1 MPYDQKRL
9 CMSQLS
15 GDSAERAPR
24 PAQFFVGDEYLTNV
38 EAVTQQI
45 TRNDLSVYSTQLN
58 RNVQEQGLLTV
69 RGRLLRPSEEV
80 FPAWLRAFN
89 DEGYTPFLRPLADG
103 AADEVELHV
112 VSGVAPK
119 THPKI
124 WINGLLF
131 ALTVMST
138 LFVGALYGEAAASV
152 TSAWELLQ
160 PRFLLSGWPF
170 AATLLG
176 ILAAHEFG
184 HYFAARYHKVGVTLP
199 YFIPMPLGFGTL
211 GAFIRMTEPVPDRR
225 KLFDIGV
232 AGPLAGL
239 VLAVPLLFVGLNSS
253 PMLVPPPSP
262 NAMLEGNSILYY
274 TAKFLVFGKVL
285 PNPITGEDV
294 LMNQVTFAAWIGLLV
309 TALNLLPV
317 GQLDGGHTV
326 FALFGEKARYI
337 NQAAIGVLAL
347 FAIASLAPVQAVLP
361 MAERVGFNGWFIWLL
376 LIMMVIGPY
385 HPPALDDVTRLDVRR
400 RLVGYAVIVIFIL
413 TFVPVPMRM
422 MG

>member
-1 MPYDQKRL
+1 MT
-9 CMSQLS
+9 QLS
-15 GDSAERAPR
+15 SESAGLTSTPTGGLLDDGRLSNV
-24 PAQFFVGDEYLTNV
+24 QFVTN
-38 EAVTQQI
+38 QI
-45 TRNDLSVYSTQLN
+45 IGRDMSIYSTQVN
-58 RNVQEQGLLTV
+58 RDTTQQGLLTV
-69 RGRLLRPSEEV
+69 RGRLLRPSADV
-80 FPAWLRAFN
+80 FPTWLRAFN
-89 DEGYTPFLRPLADG
+89 QQGYTPFLRPLADG
-103 AADEVELHV
+103 DADEVELNV

-119 THPKI
+119 SRPRA

-131 ALTVMST
+131 VLTVVST

-152 TSAWELLQ
+152 TSAGDLLR
-160 PRFLLSGWPF
+160 PSFLLTGWPF

-199 YFIPMPLGFGTL
+199 YFIPMPFGFGTL

-232 AGPLAGL
+232 AGPIAGL
-239 VLAVPLLFVGLNSS
+239 ILAVPLLFVGLSTSPMMVPPSS
-253 PMLVPPPSP
+253 PG
-262 NAMLEGNSILYY
+262 AMLEGNSILYY

-285 PNPITGEDV
+285 PNPLTGEDV

-337 NQAAIGVLAL
+337 NMAAISVLAL
-347 FAIASLAPVQAVLP
+347 FAVASLAPVQTILP
-361 MAERVGFNGWFIWLL
+361 VAERVGFNGWFIWLL
-376 LIMMVIGPY
+376 LIMLVIGPF
-385 HPPALDDVTRLDVRR
+385 HPPALDDVTRLDFRR

-413 TFVPVPMRM
+413 TFVPVPMRIVA
-422 MG
+422 

>member
-1 MPYDQKRL
+1 MT
-9 CMSQLS
+9 QLS
-15 GDSAERAPR
+15 SESAGLTSTPTGGLLDDGRLSNV
-24 PAQFFVGDEYLTNV
+24 QFVTN
-38 EAVTQQI
+38 QI
-45 TRNDLSVYSTQLN
+45 IGRDMSIYSTQVN
-58 RNVQEQGLLTV
+58 RDTTQQGLLTV
-69 RGRLLRPSEEV
+69 RGRLLRPSADV
-80 FPAWLRAFN
+80 FPTWLRAFN
-89 DEGYTPFLRPLADG
+89 QQGYTPFLRPLADG
-103 AADEVELHV
+103 DADEVELNV

-119 THPKI
+119 SRPRA

-131 ALTVMST
+131 VLTVVST

-152 TSAWELLQ
+152 TSAGDLLR
-160 PRFLLSGWPF
+160 PSFLLTGWPF

-199 YFIPMPLGFGTL
+199 YFIPMPFGFGTL

-232 AGPLAGL
+232 AGPIAGL
-239 VLAVPLLFVGLNSS
+239 ILAVPLLFVGLSTSPMMVPPSS
-253 PMLVPPPSP
+253 PG
-262 NAMLEGNSILYY
+262 AMLEGNSILYY

-285 PNPITGEDV
+285 PNPLTGEDV

-337 NQAAIGVLAL
+337 NMVAISVLAL
-347 FAIASLAPVQAVLP
+347 FAVASLAPVQTILP
-361 MAERVGFNGWFIWLL
+361 VAERVGFNGWFVWLL
-376 LIMMVIGPY
+376 LIMLVIGPF
-385 HPPALDDVTRLDVRR
+385 HPPALDDVTRLDFKR

-413 TFVPVPMRM
+413 TFVPVPMRIVA
-422 MG
+422 